1 MIQVAHRCETAN
13 APPSLLVRAGAFH
26 ADASGVPCGVYSV
39 ALSGNGQDYEPT
51 PYSVFVHNR
60 LVVGSTVPPCASIQ
74 GGTLVTV
81 DIGQSLHVAA
91 CNPLV
96 LLSSCDAAIPAKLS
110 ADGRQ
115 ASFTMPAVA
124 RASASH
130 TLKFSANAG
139 GCWTAAKEFPL
150 FGE

>member
-1 MIQVAHRCETAN
+1 MIQVAHRRETAN
-13 APPSLLVRAGAFH
+13 TPPSLHSCAGAFH
-26 ADASGVPCGVYSV
+26 ADASAVPCGLFAV
-39 ALSGNGQDYEPT
+39 AFSGNGQDYEPT
-51 PYSVFVHNR
+51 PYSVFVHER
-60 LVVGSTVPPCASIQ
+60 LAIGSIVPPCACIQ

-81 DIGQSLHVAA
+81 DFGQSLHVAA